1 MRRESSPE
9 HPEHP
14 QHLEQPQHPEQPQ
27 RPGQPQRP
35 ERKKPGHGR
44 LRRRLLGPQNRNLWF
59 WVFVGPFAIGLGL
72 FTYVPLAWSV
82 YLSFFDAHN
91 TVSPTRFVGLD
102 NYTAMLRDNAFTDS
116 LVTFGVFTAFI
127 VPATYVLSLALAVM
141 VNRVERF
148 QAFFRS
154 VFFLPVACSY
164 VVASLIWKMSLFSG
178 VRFGLANTVLGWF
191 GADGV
196 AWLSTTDPPW
206 YWLVIVTVR
215 LWLQA
220 GFYMVLFLAGL
231 QRISPRLYEAA
242 AVDGARPGWQVF
254 RYITFPQL
262 RATSVAVVLLLVIN
276 AFQAFDEFYN
286 LLSDARGYPPYA
298 RPPLVYLYY
307 TALGQEQNLGLGS
320 AGAVILALIIAVV
333 TLVQARWFGLGRKEE

>member
-1 MRRESSPE
+1 MRGRGGKVADVGRGGAAAKGG
-9 HPEHP
+9 
-14 QHLEQPQHPEQPQ
+14 LG
-27 RPGQPQRP
+27 GQAGGAG
-35 ERKKPGHGR
+35 ETGGSGLGSGAGR
-44 LRRRLLGPQNRNLWF
+44 SRRFRGPQNRNLWF
-59 WVFVGPFAIGLGL
+59 WAFVGPFAIGLAL

-91 TVSPTRFVGLD
+91 TVSPTDFVGLD
-102 NYTAMLRDNAFTDS
+102 NYVSMLGDQAFLSS
-116 LVTFGVFTAFI
+116 LGTFLLFTAFI
-127 VPATYVLSLALAVM
+127 VPTTYVVSLALALM
-141 VNRVERF
+141 VNRLRF
-148 QAFFRS
+148 AQAFFRS
-154 VFFLPVACSY
+154 VFFLPTACSY
-164 VVASLIWKMSLFSG
+164 VVAALIWKLSIFNG

-191 GADGV
+191 GADQT
-196 AWLSTTDPPW
+196 AWLSTSDPPW

-220 GFYMVLFLAGL
+220 GFYMILFLAGL

-242 AVDGARPGWQVF
+242 AVDGARPGWQTL
-254 RYITFPQL
+254 RHITLPQL

-320 AGAVILALIIAVV
+320 AGAVILALIIAVATV
-333 TLVQARWFGLGRKEE
+333 VQARWFGLGRKED

>member
-1 MRRESSPE
+1 MTAGGSGGIGGRVGVEDEPVRRAAVAPAAG
-9 HPEHP
+9 
-14 QHLEQPQHPEQPQ
+14 
-27 RPGQPQRP
+27 RPSLGV
-35 ERKKPGHGR
+35 
-44 LRRRLLGPQNRNLWF
+44 RLLGPQRRNLWF
-59 WVFVGPFAIGLGL
+59 WAFVGPFAVGLGL

-91 TVSPTRFVGLD
+91 TVSPSGADFVGLG
-102 NYTAMLRDNAFTDS
+102 NYGAMLGDASFLGS
-116 LVTFGVFTAFI
+116 LGTFLLFTAFI
-127 VPATYVLSLALAVM
+127 VPATYVLSLALALM
-141 VNRVERF
+141 VNRLRF
-148 QAFFRS
+148 AQAFFRS
-154 VFFLPVACSY
+154 VFFLPTACSY
-164 VVASLIWKMSLFSG
+164 VVAAVIWKLSIFNG

-191 GADGV
+191 GADQT

-220 GFYMVLFLAGL
+220 GFYMILFLAGL
-231 QRISPRLYEAA
+231 QRIPPQLYEAA
-242 AVDGARPGWQVF
+242 AVDGARPGWQTF
-254 RYITFPQL
+254 RHLTLPQL

-307 TALGQEQNLGLGS
+307 TALGRDQNLGLGS
-320 AGAVILALIIAVV
+320 AGAVILALIIALATV
-333 TLVQARWFGLGRKEE
+333 VQARWFGLGRREE

>member
-1 MRRESSPE
+1 MSLRQE
-9 HPEHP
+9 
-14 QHLEQPQHPEQPQ
+14 
-27 RPGQPQRP
+27 G
-35 ERKKPGHGR
+35 
-44 LRRRLLGPQNRNLWF
+44 RRRAIPRQRGRRQGATAGTWAGVQNRTLWF
-59 WVFVGPFAIGLGL
+59 WIFVGPFLLGLGV
-72 FTYVPLAWSV
+72 FTYIPLGWSV

-91 TVSPTRFVGLD
+91 TVTPSDFVGLG
-102 NYTAMLRDNAFTDS
+102 NYTAMLKNEAFTDS
-116 LVTFGVFTAFI
+116 LWTFLVFSLFI
-127 VPATYVLSLALAVM
+127 VPATYALSLALALM
-141 VNRVERF
+141 VNRQRRA

-154 VFFLPVACSY
+154 VFFLPAACSY
-164 VVASLIWKMSLFSG
+164 VVAALIWKMSLFNG

-191 GADGV
+191 GGDQI

-206 YWLVIVTVR
+206 YWAVIVTVR

-231 QRISPRLYEAA
+231 QRISPTLYEAA

-254 RYITFPQL
+254 RHITFPQL

-307 TALGQEQNLGLGS
+307 TALGQGQNLGLGS
-320 AGAVILALIIAVV
+320 AGAVLLALIIAVV
-333 TLVQARWFGLGRKEE
+333 TVGQAKWFGLGRKEAQ